1 MPPTSEYEQQAQY
14 FLANIYPSGNGIAA
28 DARLSYRIYL
38 IQPFIDGFLTA
49 IALFFANCT
58 NYNAYA
64 PNVAK
69 MRYAAPRMRSRICRM
84 IDL

>member
-1 MPPTSEYEQQAQY
+1 MVFDSL
-14 FLANIYPSGNGIAA
+14 FLLSS
-28 DARLSYRIYL
+28 LSYRVYL
-38 IQPFIDGFLTA
+38 MQPFIDGFLTA

-84 IDL
+84 IEL

>member
-1 MPPTSEYEQQAQY
+1 MACDSL
-14 FLANIYPSGNGIAA
+14 FLLSS
-28 DARLSYRIYL
+28 LSYRVYL
-38 IQPFIDGFLTA
+38 MQPFIDGFLTA
-49 IALFFANCT
+49 IALFF

-84 IDL
+84 IEL

>member
-1 MPPTSEYEQQAQY
+1 M
-14 FLANIYPSGNGIAA
+14 
-28 DARLSYRIYL
+28 
-38 IQPFIDGFLTA
+38 QPFIEGFLTA

-69 MRYAAPRMRSRICRM
+69 MRYAAPRMRSQICRM
-84 IDL
+84 IEL

>member
-1 MPPTSEYEQQAQY
+1 MVFDSL
-14 FLANIYPSGNGIAA
+14 FLLS
-28 DARLSYRIYL
+28 RLSYRVYL
-38 IQPFIDGFLTA
+38 MQPFIDGFLTA

-69 MRYAAPRMRSRICRM
+69 MRYAATRMRSRICRM

>member
-1 MPPTSEYEQQAQY
+1 PSCRRNPLTLGRGGSQQA
-14 FLANIYPSGNGIAA
+14 L
-28 DARLSYRIYL
+28 L

-69 MRYAAPRMRSRICRM
+69 MRYAVPRMRSPICRM